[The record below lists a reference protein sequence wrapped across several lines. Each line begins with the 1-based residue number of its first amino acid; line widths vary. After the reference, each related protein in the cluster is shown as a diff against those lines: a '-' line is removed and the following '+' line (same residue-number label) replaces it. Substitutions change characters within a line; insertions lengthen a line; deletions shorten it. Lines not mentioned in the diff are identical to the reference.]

1 MRRRCVDLAL
11 RERERVACCERERV
25 ACCEGERVAS
35 CEGERAAC
43 VRLALGA
50 ARVRVGVLVPVGE
63 RVGVRVRASEAEPV
77 LLGEGDAPSEGV
89 AVVVEG
95 CTQGG
100 ERLHPEAV
108 HTNAC
113 E

>member
-1 MRRRCVDLAL
+1 LAL
-11 RERERVACCERERV
+11 RERERV

-50 ARVRVGVLVPVGE
+50 ARVRVGVLVPDGGVQEPMEGTGRGE
-63 RVGVRVRASEAEPV
+63 
-77 LLGEGDAPSEGV
+77 
-89 AVVVEG
+89 VVEG

>member
-1 MRRRCVDLAL
+1 M
-11 RERERVACCERERV
+11 
-25 ACCEGERVAS
+25 
-35 CEGERAAC
+35 
-43 VRLALGA
+43 
-50 ARVRVGVLVPVGE
+50 GVE
-63 RVGVRVRASEAEPV
+63 
-77 LLGEGDAPSEGV
+77 
-89 AVVVEG
+89 EG